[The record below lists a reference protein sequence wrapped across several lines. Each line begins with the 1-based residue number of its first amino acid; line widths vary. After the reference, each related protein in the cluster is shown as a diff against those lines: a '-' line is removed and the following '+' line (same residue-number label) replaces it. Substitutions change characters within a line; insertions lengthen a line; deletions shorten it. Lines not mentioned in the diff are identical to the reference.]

1 MSARRGRFADELR
14 NCHLSEKSEATGRD
28 GRVWVTVAGWVGPRG
43 RGGTDG
49 REDAR
54 RSGLRSRG
62 DRRLLHRPHERS
74 LGVESI
80 AELVAAATKKVDGC
94 GQH

>member
-1 MSARRGRFADELR
+1 MFGSRWL
-14 NCHLSEKSEATGRD
+14 
-28 GRVWVTVAGWVGPRG
+28 VGSDREDAVE
-43 RGGTDG
+43 RTDG
-49 REDAR
+49 REDGR

-94 GQH
+94 GQC